1 MNNKSKT
8 NAGKYC
14 SRAILAII
22 AVVMVIS
29 IGLSR
34 STQALDDDNL
44 ESINRTNF
52 FMKLIGQSVTAL
64 KPAVNKDD
72 TKFIGNFTLNP
83 LDIVR
88 KEISFLDEENLR
100 DKTALE
106 NVKEHAKVVQKITIN
121 PFELKDTDINK
132 FQEGVDVVGDP
143 KDNSKKK
150 ILIYHTHT
158 NEAYAEGNRGLPTTV
173 AGVGDAL
180 TSELEKLGFTVVHD
194 KTIHDKADYN
204 RAYHASRETIGKNI
218 SSYGEFDLIID
229 LHRDGGPRKEDVTG
243 NIKGEDVAK
252 LTLVTTMQ
260 DPKYP
265 KHIENVKSIVAI
277 ANKLYPGLYRDRS
290 IIAYDHGGILF
301 YNQDLSDN
309 AILMEVGADTNKL
322 QEAKNSM
329 KYMSIVF
336 AQHLNS
342 K

>member
-1 MNNKSKT
+1 MNNKSRT

-14 SRAILAII
+14 ARAILAII

-29 IGLSR
+29 MGLNR

-52 FMKLIGQSVTAL
+52 FMKLIGESVSAL
-64 KPAVNKDD
+64 KPAVNRYD
-72 TKFIGNFTLNP
+72 TTFVSNFTLNP

-88 KEISFLDEENLR
+88 REISFLDEKNLK

-106 NVKEHAKVVQKITIN
+106 NVKEHAKVVEKIAIN

-132 FQEGVDVVGDP
+132 FEEGVDVVGNP
-143 KDNSKKK
+143 EDNSKKK

-158 NEAYAEGNRGLPTTV
+158 NEAYVEGNDGLSTTV
-173 AGVGDAL
+173 AGVGDVL

-204 RAYHASRETIGKNI
+204 RAYHASRETISKNI

-229 LHRDGGPRKEDVTG
+229 LHRDGGPKKESVTG
-243 NIKGEDVAK
+243 NIGGEDVAR
-252 LTLVTTMQ
+252 LVLVTTTQ

-265 KHIENVKSIVAI
+265 QHINNINSIVDI
-277 ANKLYPGLYRDRS
+277 ANELYPGLYRDKG

-309 AILMEVGADTNKL
+309 AILMEVGADTNNL

-329 KYMSIVF
+329 KCMSRVF
-336 AQHLNS
+336 AQYLNS